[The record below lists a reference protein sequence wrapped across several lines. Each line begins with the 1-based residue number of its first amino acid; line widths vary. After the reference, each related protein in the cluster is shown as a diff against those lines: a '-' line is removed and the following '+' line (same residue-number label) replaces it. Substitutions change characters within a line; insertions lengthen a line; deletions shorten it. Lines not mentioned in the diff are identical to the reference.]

1 MNRLKELTRK
11 QKECL
16 QAHNLNPKYWLL
28 IKETEFYYK
37 ISHRTTNKVLWLC
50 KYKAVKK
57 Q

>member
-1 MNRLKELTRK
+1 MRHPWWKI
-11 QKECL
+11 CVA
-16 QAHNLNPKYWLL
+16 AHNLNPNSWLL